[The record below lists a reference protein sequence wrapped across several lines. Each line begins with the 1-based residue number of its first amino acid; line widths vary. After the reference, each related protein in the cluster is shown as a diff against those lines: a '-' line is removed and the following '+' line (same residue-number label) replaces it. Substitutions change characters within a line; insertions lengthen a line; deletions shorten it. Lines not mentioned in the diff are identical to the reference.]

1 MDWGKVQEAITK
13 VWQERKQE
21 SQKIAEI
28 FI

>member
-1 MDWGKVQEAITK
+1 MDWGKVQGAITK

-21 SQKIAEI
+21 SQNNAKT